1 MEIDDERPPASPAE
15 SLRLIEQERAAAER
29 GLAAHPMAFFGPW
42 GTAWLVGFGLLFLR
56 FGPDGRVFV
65 PMPPWLPLLGLFALL
80 LAAAAVSG
88 YVAGR
93 AYRHIRR
100 QSATQG
106 RMYGLAWFLAFLGMG
121 TTLPRFAD
129 HLPEA
134 EAGLLWGSV
143 AVGLTGA
150 LHLAGSAIWRDRWLF
165 ALGAWL
171 ILINILGTAAGPGW
185 HSLVIS
191 VAGGGTM
198 LLLGTALWLHGWRR

>member
-1 MEIDDERPPASPAE
+1 MEMDDERPPASPAE

-42 GTAWLVGFGLLFLR
+42 GAAWLVGFGLLFLR

-93 AYRHIRR
+93 AYRHIRG
-100 QSATQG
+100 QSAARGT
-106 RMYGLAWFLAFLGMG
+106 MYGLAWLLAFLGMG

-191 VAGGGTM
+191 VAGGGVM
-198 LLLGTALWLHGWRR
+198 LLLGTALWLDRRRR